1 MKDHEKIVIGT
12 SLASESDAVVDAGIA
27 LALATGAA
35 VELVHALPKP
45 VDLYVG
51 VSGLDAVGG
60 DWFRILEQD
69 LRERLDAQAA
79 ARGLERVRHVRR
91 VELDLPHRA
100 LVARATATG
109 ASLIVLG
116 AAVGG
121 RPRRRLLGSTA
132 DRVIR
137 KAACPVL
144 VVRPGC
150 AMPPARILV
159 ATDLSAAAGGVL
171 RRGLDLAAPAGGT
184 RPAVQVLFVRTVGSE
199 TSLHFSPEQM
209 HRFADEELRRVVAE
223 ALPGGPPARCVL
235 RKGDPSGEI
244 LAEAES
250 WKPDLLV
257 VGTHGASGLE
267 RAILGSV
274 AAHVV
279 HDALCSVLVV
289 PSAAAAAEER
299 PADADWAYVADDE
312 PDEVSTVR
320 QRISPSG

>member
-35 VELVHALPKP
+35 VELIHALPRP
-45 VDLYVG
+45 ADLYVG
-51 VSGLDAVGG
+51 VSGLEAVSN
-60 DWFRILEQD
+60 DWFLTLERD
-69 LRERLDAQAA
+69 LRERLDEQAA
-79 ARGLERVRHVRR
+79 AHGLDRVRHVRR
-91 VELDLPHRA
+91 VELAPPHRA
-100 LVARATATG
+100 LLARAAATG

-116 AAVGG
+116 DAVGG
-121 RPRRRLLGSTA
+121 KPRRRLLGSTT
-132 DRVIR
+132 DRVLR
-137 KAACPVL
+137 QAACPVL

-150 AMPPARILV
+150 AMPPARVLV
-159 ATDLSAAAGGVL
+159 AIDLTAAAAGVL
-171 RRGLDLAAPAGGT
+171 RRGLDIAAPASLP
-184 RPAVQVLFVRTVGSE
+184 RPAVEVLFVRTVGSE

-209 HRFADEELRRVVAE
+209 HRFADEELHRVVAE
-223 ALPGGPPARCVL
+223 ALPGGGPLPRCVL

-244 LAEAES
+244 VAEAES

-257 VGTHGASGLE
+257 LGTHGASGLE

-274 AAHVV
+274 AANVV

-289 PSAAAAAEER
+289 PSAAAVEEDR

-312 PDEVSTVR
+312 PVAAPIAAGSW
-320 QRISPSG
+320 S

>member
-27 LALATGAA
+27 LALAAGAS
-35 VELVHALPKP
+35 VELIHALPKP

-51 VSGLDAVGG
+51 VSGLEAVGS
-60 DWFRILEQD
+60 DWFRTLEQD

-79 ARGLERVRHVRR
+79 ARGLGRVRHVRR

-100 LVARATATG
+100 LLGRATATG

-116 AAVGG
+116 DAVGG

-132 DRVIR
+132 DRVLR

-150 AMPPARILV
+150 AMPPARVLV
-159 ATDLSAAAGGVL
+159 ATDLSAAAAGVL
-171 RRGLDLAAPAGGT
+171 RRGLDIAAPAGRA
-184 RPAVQVLFVRTVGSE
+184 RPAVEVLFVRTVGSE

-209 HRFADEELRRVVAE
+209 HRFADDELRRVVAE
-223 ALPGGPPARCVL
+223 ALPGDGPLPRCVL

-244 LAEAES
+244 VAEAES

-257 VGTHGASGLE
+257 LGTHGASGLE

-279 HDALCSVLVV
+279 HDAPCSVLVV
-289 PSAAAAAEER
+289 PSDAAAEEER
-299 PADADWAYVADDE
+299 PADADWVYVPDAE
-312 PDEVSTVR
+312 PAGVSGH
-320 QRISPSG
+320 Q